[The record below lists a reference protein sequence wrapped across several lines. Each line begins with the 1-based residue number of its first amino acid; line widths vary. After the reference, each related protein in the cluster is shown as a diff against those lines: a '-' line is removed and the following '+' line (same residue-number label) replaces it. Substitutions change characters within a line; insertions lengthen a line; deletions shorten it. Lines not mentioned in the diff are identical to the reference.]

1 MNLSML
7 RQEAG
12 ELFRLGAPMVATQF
26 FIMAMG
32 FLDTAM
38 AGHYSSTDL
47 AGVALG
53 GNVFWPTFMLFSG
66 LTMALTP
73 MVAQLRGAN
82 RIGDAGPIIR
92 QGLWASGA
100 AAILC
105 VAVVTNAAPLYQWAG
120 VDQQAADVAV
130 RYLKAAAWG
139 MPAVLFYV
147 ALRYTSEGLGKTLP
161 PMLIA
166 GSALPLN
173 GLLNWIFIYG
183 KFGMPAMGGEGCG
196 WATAVVMWFELL
208 LILFLLR
215 SRYFIATGVTS
226 QFSWP
231 DPKILKEIVR
241 IGLPIGL
248 TIFLEM
254 AVFSVVGF
262 LVASLGVIS
271 LAAHSIAGNVNW
283 ATYVIPMALGSAASI
298 RVGFFV
304 GAGDFE
310 QSRKVA
316 RTAVTISLCYAILV
330 SVLLVVGRHSIV
342 SIYSTDPEV
351 LALAATLLLF
361 IAIYQIV
368 DDTQATIVGAL
379 RGYKDTTAPMLFSLV
394 GYWAIAMPLGA
405 ALGFGWLGYEP
416 WGVYGFWAG
425 MTIGLT
431 IVAVCVGWR
440 LLITSRSD
448 SRIRLLAGMQ
458 SPP

>member
-1 MNLSML
+1 
-7 RQEAG
+7 
-12 ELFRLGAPMVATQF
+12 
-26 FIMAMG
+26 
-32 FLDTAM
+32 
-38 AGHYSSTDL
+38 
-47 AGVALG
+47 
-53 GNVFWPTFMLFSG
+53 VFWPTFMLFSG

-92 QGLWASGA
+92 QGLWASA
-100 AAILC
+100 AAAVIC
-105 VAVVTNAAPLYQWAG
+105 VTVVTNAAPLYQWVG
-120 VDQQAADVAV
+120 VDAEAADVAV

-183 KFGMPAMGGEGCG
+183 KFGMPALGGEGCG
-196 WATAVVMWFELL
+196 WATAIVMWFELI
-208 LILFLLR
+208 LILFILR
-215 SRYFIATGVTS
+215 TRYFKATGVTS

-231 DPKILKEIVR
+231 DKKILKDIVR

-304 GAGDFE
+304 GAGKYE
-310 QSRKVA
+310 ESRQVA
-316 RTAVTISLCYAILV
+316 RTAVVISLGYAILV
-330 SVLLVVGRHSIV
+330 SVLIVVGRHGIV

-361 IAIYQIV
+361 IAVYQIV

-379 RGYKDTTAPMLFSLV
+379 RGYKDTRAPMLFSLV

-405 ALGFGWLGYEP
+405 ALGFGWLGTEP

-448 SRIRLLAGMQ
+448 SRIRLLAGI
-458 SPP
+458 